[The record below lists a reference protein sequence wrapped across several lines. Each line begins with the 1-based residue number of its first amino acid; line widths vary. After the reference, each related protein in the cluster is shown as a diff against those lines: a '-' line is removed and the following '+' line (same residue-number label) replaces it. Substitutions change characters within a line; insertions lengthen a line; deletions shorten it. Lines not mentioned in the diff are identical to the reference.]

1 MELKLRPQPI
11 DYKDSNHS
19 YTNSEN
25 GDYLTGVSA
34 VLNVKAKDFMAPWFI
49 KEMYSYLKSNWD
61 LKKVYNS
68 TEKEELLQLGK
79 TAANRVSGEAREF
92 GTDVHEWIEKYIKN
106 ENPKPLENTERQV
119 CVQKFIDWTKQ
130 HKIEWLAS
138 EVVVANLELQIA
150 GTLDAVA
157 LVDGK
162 LSLLDF
168 KCSKNISETYFLQ
181 LAAYQFMLNPL
192 IEGDRKIEQRVVV
205 HIPKDER
212 PVNGFVVD
220 SKYDFDLEVFLH
232 LREVKRWDYYIK
244 NHHAQGYLGIGHYY
258 K

>member
-34 VLNVKAKDFMAPWFI
+34 VLNVRSKPFMVPWNRKMI
-49 KEMYSYLKSNWD
+49 YTYLKSNWD
-61 LKKVYNS
+61 LKKVY
-68 TEKEELLQLGK
+68 TGIEKEELLQLGK
-79 TAANRVSGEAREF
+79 TAADRMSEEARNF
-92 GTDVHEWIEKYIKN
+92 GTDVHHWIEKYLKKQ
-106 ENPKPLENTERQV
+106 NPKPLEDGEHQK
-119 CVQKFIDWTKQ
+119 CVEKFLKWESE

-150 GTLDAVA
+150 GTLDAIA

-181 LAAYQFMLNPL
+181 LAAYQSMLDPL
-192 IEGDRKIEQRVVV
+192 IEGDRKIEQRMVV

-220 SKYDFDLEVFLH
+220 SKYNFDLEVFLH
-232 LREVKRWDYYIK
+232 LREVHRWNYYIK
-244 NHHAQGYLGIGHYY
+244 NHHAQGYLGVGHYY